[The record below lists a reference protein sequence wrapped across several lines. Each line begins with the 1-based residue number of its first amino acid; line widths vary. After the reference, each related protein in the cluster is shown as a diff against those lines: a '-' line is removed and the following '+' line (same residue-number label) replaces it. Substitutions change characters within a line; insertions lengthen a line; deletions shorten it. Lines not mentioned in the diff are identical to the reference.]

1 LFKVKI
7 PYGKPYYSIFVIFYL
22 SGTFSYGKYIQLST
36 LNHYEERCEGFAP
49 PPPIWND
56 RCATITPI
64 PLIKKDE
71 NTPFG
76 EPALER
82 LLFPSVST
90 PF

>member
-56 RCATITPI
+56 RRATITPI
-64 PLIKKDE
+64 PLID
-71 NTPFG
+71 G
-76 EPALER
+76 
-82 LLFPSVST
+82 
-90 PF
+90 